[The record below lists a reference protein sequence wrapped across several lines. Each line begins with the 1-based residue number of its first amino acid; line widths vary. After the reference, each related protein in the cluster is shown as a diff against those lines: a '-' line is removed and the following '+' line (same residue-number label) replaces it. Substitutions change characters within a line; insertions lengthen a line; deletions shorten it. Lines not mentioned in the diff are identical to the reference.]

1 MAFIRTTAINKLLN
15 MKARKKVVQGSTS
28 AGKTYGIIPVI
39 IDKAIK
45 NPFFKITVVAE
56 TLPAVKEGALD
67 IFKMVMHDT
76 KRWREEAWNAS
87 TLTYTFGNKTR
98 IQFKSFDTVGKA
110 KAAGKRD
117 ILFLNEANHIAFDIA
132 DTLMIRS
139 KEVWIDFNPDEP
151 FWAHTEVLTEPNSEF
166 LLLTYLDNEA
176 CPVETI
182 EDLETKMRKAF
193 YDINGDWS
201 DKANIKSEYWAN
213 WCRVYVKGEIGILEG
228 VIINNYEV
236 VDNIPIDAELLGF
249 GTDFGKGG
257 ADPTTTTAYWYYDG
271 FIYWDEIVYQ
281 SQLRDSQHIALL
293 KSTGLDL
300 KKPNYCD
307 NSEPSKIKELQL
319 AGIAAE
325 GPKKET
331 IDYGIGLIQDRPFRV
346 TSRSRNIIKELRQ
359 YKYDDDGK
367 PIDDFN
373 HCIDNARYFY
383 VAKFG
388 AKEVKKKVTYR
399 RG

>member
-1 MAFIRTTAINKLLN
+1 MGFVRTTAINKLLN

-45 NPFFKITVVAE
+45 TPRLKITIVAE
-56 TLPAVKEGALD
+56 TLPAVREGALD
-67 IFKMVMHDT
+67 IFKSIMEET
-76 KRWREEAWNAS
+76 FRWREDGWNAS
-87 TLTYTFGNKTR
+87 ALIYTFANGSR

-117 ILFLNEANHIAFDIA
+117 ILFLNEANHIPFDIA

-151 FWAHTEVLTEPNSEF
+151 FWAHSEVLTEANSEF

-176 CPVETI
+176 CPKETI
-182 EDLETKMRKAF
+182 EDLEIKMRKAF
-193 YDINGDWS
+193 YDAKADWN
-201 DKANIKSEYWAN
+201 DKNNIKSEYWAN
-213 WCRVYVKGEIGILEG
+213 WCRVYVRGEIGVLEG
-228 VIINNYEV
+228 VIISNYEV
-236 VDNIPIDAELLGF
+236 VSNIPVGAELLGF

-257 ADPTTTTAYWYYDG
+257 ADPTTTTAYYYYDG
-271 FIYWDEIVYQ
+271 HVYWDEVVYQ
-281 SQLRDSQHIALL
+281 SQLRDSEHIKLL
-293 KSTGLDL
+293 KDSGLNL

-307 NSEPSKIKELQL
+307 NSEPSKIKELKL

-331 IDYGIGLIQDRPFRV
+331 IDYGLGLIQDRPFKV
-346 TSRSRNIIKELRQ
+346 TARSLNIINELRK
-359 YKYDDDGK
+359 YKYDSDGK
-367 PIDDFN
+367 PIDTYN
-373 HCIDNARYFY
+373 HSIDNARYFY
-383 VAKFG
+383 CAKFG
-388 AKEVKKKVTYR
+388 ANVKPKITYR
-399 RG
+399 RR

>member
-1 MAFIRTTAINKLLN
+1 

-39 IDKAIK
+39 IDRAIK
-45 NPFFKITVVAE
+45 NPRFKITVVAE

-67 IFKMVMHDT
+67 IFKNVMMDT
-76 KRWREEAWNAS
+76 GRWKDEFWNAS
-87 TLTYTFGNKTR
+87 SLTYTFSNQTR

-117 ILFLNEANHIAFDIA
+117 ILFLNEANHIPFSVA

-176 CPVETI
+176 CPDETI
-182 EDLETKMRKAF
+182 EDLEIKMRKAF
-193 YDINGDWS
+193 WDIEGDWNN
-201 DKANIKSEYWAN
+201 KANIKSEYWAN
-213 WCRVYVKGEIGILEG
+213 WCRVYVRGETGVLEG

-236 VDNIPIDAELLGF
+236 VDSVPIEAELLGF

-257 ADPTTTTAYWYYDG
+257 ADPTTTTAYYYYDG
-271 FIYWDEIVYQ
+271 FIYWDEVVYQ
-281 SQLRDSQHIALL
+281 AQLRDSQHIALL
-293 KSTGLDL
+293 RASGLDL
-300 KKPNYCD
+300 TKPNYCD
-307 NSEPSKIKELQL
+307 NSEPSKIAELKL
-319 AGIAAE
+319 AGIKAE
-325 GPKKET
+325 GIKKET
-331 IDYGIGLIQDRPFRV
+331 INYGIGLIQDRPFKI
-346 TSRSRNIIKELRQ
+346 TSRSRNTIKELRQ
-359 YKYDDDGK
+359 YKYDEDGD
-367 PIDDFN
+367 PIDAFN
-373 HCIDNARYFY
+373 HSIDNARYFY

-388 AKEVKKKVTYR
+388 ANVKKKISYR

>member
-1 MAFIRTTAINKLLN
+1 MAFVRTTAINKLLK

-67 IFKMVMHDT
+67 IFKMVMMDT
-76 KRWREEAWNAS
+76 KRWRDECWNAS
-87 TLTYTFGNKTR
+87 TLTYTFGNMTR

-117 ILFLNEANHIAFDIA
+117 ILFLNEANHISFAIA

-139 KEVWIDFNPDEP
+139 KEIWIDFNPDEP

-166 LLLTYLDNEA
+166 LLLTYEDNEA
-176 CPVETI
+176 CPAETI
-182 EDLETKMRKAF
+182 EDLQIKMRKAF
-193 YDINGDWS
+193 YDVDGDWN
-201 DKANIKSEYWAN
+201 DKANIKSKYWAN
-213 WCRVYVKGEIGILEG
+213 WCRVYVKGETGVLEG
-228 VIINNYEV
+228 VIFKNYEII
-236 VDNIPIDAELLGF
+236 DSIPPEAELLGF

-271 FIYWDEIVYQ
+271 SIIWDEVVYQ
-281 SQLRDSQHIALL
+281 SQLLDSQHISLL
-293 KSTGLDL
+293 KSSGLDL

-307 NSEPSKIKELQL
+307 NSEPSKIKELVR
-319 AGIAAE
+319 AGIKAE

-331 IDYGIGLIQDRPFRV
+331 IDYGLGLIQDRLFKV
-346 TSRSRNIIKELRQ
+346 TARSRNIIEELRK
-359 YKYDDDGK
+359 YKYDDDNM
-367 PIDDFN
+367 PIDAFN

-388 AKEVKKKVTYR
+388 ANVKKKITYK

>member
-1 MAFIRTTAINKLLN
+1 
-15 MKARKKVVQGSTS
+15 
-28 AGKTYGIIPVI
+28 
-39 IDKAIK
+39 
-45 NPFFKITVVAE
+45 
-56 TLPAVKEGALD
+56 
-67 IFKMVMHDT
+67 MHDT

-193 YDINGDWS
+193 YDIDGDWN

-213 WCRVYVKGEIGILEG
+213 WCEFMLKVKL
-228 VIINNYEV
+228 VF
-236 VDNIPIDAELLGF
+236 L
-249 GTDFGKGG
+249 
-257 ADPTTTTAYWYYDG
+257 
-271 FIYWDEIVYQ
+271 
-281 SQLRDSQHIALL
+281 
-293 KSTGLDL
+293 
-300 KKPNYCD
+300 
-307 NSEPSKIKELQL
+307 KEL
-319 AGIAAE
+319 
-325 GPKKET
+325 
-331 IDYGIGLIQDRPFRV
+331 
-346 TSRSRNIIKELRQ
+346 
-359 YKYDDDGK
+359 
-367 PIDDFN
+367 
-373 HCIDNARYFY
+373 
-383 VAKFG
+383 
-388 AKEVKKKVTYR
+388 
-399 RG
+399 

>member
-1 MAFIRTTAINKLLN
+1 

-39 IDKAIK
+39 INKATM
-45 NPFFKITVVAE
+45 FARLKITIVAE
-56 TLPAVKEGALD
+56 TLPAVREGALD
-67 IFKMVMHDT
+67 IFKNVMLDT
-76 KRWREEAWNAS
+76 GRWREDGWNAS
-87 TLTYTFGNKTR
+87 SLTYTFINGSR

-117 ILFLNEANHIAFDIA
+117 ILFLNEANHISFDIA

-139 KEVWIDFNPDEP
+139 KEVWIDFNPDGP

-176 CPVETI
+176 CPAETI
-182 EDLETKMRKAF
+182 EDLEIKMTKAF
-193 YDINGDWS
+193 YDVKEDWS
-201 DKANIKSEYWAN
+201 DKSNIKSEYWAN
-213 WCRVYVKGEIGILEG
+213 WCRVYIKGEIGILEG
-228 VIINNYEV
+228 VILNNYEV
-236 VDNIPIDAELLGF
+236 VSNLPAGAELLGF

-257 ADPTTTTAYWYYDG
+257 ADPTTTTAYYYYDG

-281 SQLRDSQHIALL
+281 SQLRDSQHITLL
-293 KSTGLDL
+293 KNTGLDL

-307 NSEPSKIKELQL
+307 NSEPSKIKELKL

-331 IDYGIGLIQDRPFRV
+331 IDYGLGLIQDMPFKV
-346 TSRSRNIIKELRQ
+346 TARSRNIIKELRQ

-367 PIDDFN
+367 PIDGFN
-373 HCIDNARYFY
+373 HTIDNARYFY
-383 VAKFG
+383 VAKYG
-388 AKEVKKKVTYR
+388 VNTKKNVSYKK
-399 RG
+399 G